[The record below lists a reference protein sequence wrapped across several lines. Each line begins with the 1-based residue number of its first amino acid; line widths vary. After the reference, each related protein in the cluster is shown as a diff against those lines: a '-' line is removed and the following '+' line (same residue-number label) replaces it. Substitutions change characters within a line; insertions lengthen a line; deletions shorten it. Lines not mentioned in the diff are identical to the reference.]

1 MKRAVLALAVLVSAA
16 AGAWAQPGVEA
27 TDPTGLAQF
36 QSNGTT
42 SLPAGGT
49 LWSTTAGFSAVM
61 HGADSTPLTPE
72 HKIRVEVRPASVP
85 FTNVFTDEPATT
97 VVSFE
102 ANGGSIPL
110 ATSAVTVTGLVP
122 GQSYHWQAMTWKT

>member
-1 MKRAVLALAVLVSAA
+1 MNRTVIAAAVLVSAA
-16 AGAWAQPGVEA
+16 TTAWAQPGVEA

-42 SLPAGGT
+42 TLGPGGVA
-49 LWSTTAGFSAVM
+49 WSTSAVFSAVM

-72 HKIRVEVRPASVP
+72 HKIRVEVRPIGTP
-85 FTNVFTDEPATT
+85 FTNVFTDEPPTT

-110 ATSAVTVTGLVP
+110 ATSAVTVTGLLP
-122 GQSYHWQAMTWKT
+122 GVAYHWQAMTWKT

>member
-1 MKRAVLALAVLVSAA
+1 MKRLAVVAAVLVGAA
-16 AGAWAQPGVEA
+16 TSAWAQPGVEA

-42 SLPAGGT
+42 VVPPGGV
-49 LWSTTAGFSAVM
+49 LLSTTAVFSAVT

-72 HKIRVEVRPASVP
+72 HKIRVEVRPIGTA

-110 ATSAVTVTGLVP
+110 ATSAVTVTGLIP
-122 GQSYHWQAMTWKT
+122 GQSYHWQALTWKT